1 MRPEPTGTAMVQILA
16 SNENETTGTATADA
30 NTIVLR
36 CSWDVDCRNTKFEVF
51 TVMRPEPTGTAMVQ
65 ILTSVA

>member
-51 TVMRPEPTGTAMVQ
+51 TVMSPEPTGTAMEQ

>member
-1 MRPEPTGTAMVQILA
+1 MVQILA

-51 TVMRPEPTGTAMVQ
+51 YCDESRANRNGNGADFNFGR
-65 ILTSVA
+65 IG